1 MKLMHFIVR
10 RLLLLIPVLIG
21 LSVITF
27 TISHLIPA
35 NPARAWA
42 GEKASPDTVKAVEEE
57 YHLDEPVHLQ
67 YYYYMSDLLHGDM
80 GDSPTTNRPVR
91 EDIETYFPA
100 TFELTLVSMI
110 IVVMVGIPLGIF
122 SAVNRNKLP
131 DHVIRVFSLL
141 GSSMPIF
148 WLGLLLQMAFSYYPG
163 INFGFAILPPKGR
176 IGAFVEPPEKVTGL
190 YIVDSILALDGE
202 ALLSSVTHI
211 ILPAVTLS
219 FAILGIIMRIMRS
232 SMLDV
237 MNQEYMNTARA
248 KGLSYHDVIHKHGV
262 KNALIPTTTILG
274 MSFGGLL
281 GGAVLTETIFS
292 WPGMGKYAVGAIL
305 QLDFPAI
312 MGFTLLI
319 GFVYV
324 IANLVV
330 DIMYAYLDPR
340 IRLGG

>member
-1 MKLMHFIVR
+1 MKLFEFIVR

-21 LSVITF
+21 LSLVTF
-27 TISHLIPA
+27 AISHLIPA
-35 NPARAWA
+35 NPGKAWA
-42 GEKASPDTVKAVEEE
+42 GEKATPEVIEQVEDE
-57 YHLDEPVHLQ
+57 YHLNDPLHMQ
-67 YYYYMSDLLHGDM
+67 YFYYMSDLLQGDL

-91 EDIETYFPA
+91 EDIESYFPA
-100 TFELTLVSMI
+100 TFELTLVAMT
-110 IVVMVGIPLGIF
+110 IVVLVGIPLGIF
-122 SAVNRNKLP
+122 SAVKRNKLP
-131 DHVIRVFSLL
+131 DHLIRLFSLM

-148 WLGLLLQMAFSYYPG
+148 WLGLLLQMAFSFYPG
-163 INFGFAILPPKGR
+163 IVFGIPLFPPKGR
-176 IGAFVEPPEKVTGL
+176 IGAFVDAPDRITGL
-190 YIVDSILALDGE
+190 YIVDSVLTLNGE
-202 ALLSSVTHI
+202 ALLSSLAHI

-219 FAILGIIMRIMRS
+219 FAILGIIMRITRS

-237 MNQEYMNTARA
+237 MNKEYIKTARA
-248 KGLSYHDVIHKHGV
+248 KGLSYNEVIQKHAV
-262 KNALIPTTTILG
+262 KNAMIPTVTILG

-281 GGAVLTETIFS
+281 GGAVLTETIFA
-292 WPGMGKYAVGAIL
+292 WPGMGTYSLQAI
-305 QLDFPAI
+305 QHLDFPAI